1 MYKGVKRNKM
11 EGKTSAHVRSV
22 VKSQVIELIR
32 NQKIKTTPAKAKI
45 LKSVFDKLVSSGK
58 KDGENSKK
66 NVEEFFGSNQRAV
79 ERFFTVVKTQ
89 LQGRESGYTR
99 IFKTLPRKGDGA
111 AQVYIMLTN
120 TLEKTKKSEVDK
132 LLEQK
137 AKSKKKPRK
146 TKDK

>member
-1 MYKGVKRNKM
+1 MHKGVKRNKM

-22 VKSQVIELIR
+22 IKSQVVELIR

-45 LKSVFDKLVSSGK
+45 LKSVFDKLVTSGK
-58 KDGENSKK
+58 KEGESSKK
-66 NVEEFFGSNQRAV
+66 GVEEFFGNNQRAV
-79 ERFFTVVKTQ
+79 ERFFAVVKTQ

-111 AQVYIMLTN
+111 AQVYIMLTS
-120 TLEKTKKSEVDK
+120 TIEKTKKSEVDK

-137 AKSKKKPRK
+137 ENSKKKSKKK
-146 TKDK
+146 DK